1 VPPPDP
7 HCAGFAAHR
16 LGPWTLA
23 GRADPDFCDS
33 DRQTHHRFPE
43 RGELDYDDIVRCLDY
58 VWDCP
63 HDASANVTGYCCAVC
78 GRTRAAAL
86 SQAPVSEAAASPRA

>member
-1 VPPPDP
+1 MPPPDP

-33 DRQTHHRFPE
+33 DRQTHHCLLTDPQLLSCFPRRFPE
-43 RGELDYDDIVRCLDY
+43 RDELDYDDIVRCLDY

-63 HDASANVTGYCCAVC
+63 HDASANVPGYCRAVC
-78 GRTRAAAL
+78 GRTREL
-86 SQAPVSEAAASPRA
+86 GR